1 MKDDVLN
8 NGIKVCICGGGNAA
22 HVMAGLFASE
32 HNSSIQKVT
41 IFSNFSDTAEKM
53 RRGVEKGDGIKVHMP
68 DGRTVI
74 GKPDVISDNAA
85 DVIPD
90 SNLIIMPVPSL
101 AYESLLREIKPY
113 ITSGTVIG
121 ATPGMGG
128 FDWALKQIFGKKYD
142 DIIAFS
148 MVPMPWN
155 CRIIEYGQEVEVKVQ
170 KEPLSFACNRS
181 SSEIR
186 RKLQKIFSNIL
197 GSDTKILDHLLAIT
211 LFPANSVIH
220 PARLYG
226 LFRDYKEGS
235 IYNTNPLFYEDM
247 DDFSANCIEK
257 VSDELQTICRHI
269 EEKSEIKILQDVLPI
284 DESILN
290 VYPGK
295 IGDTSNLKQIFRT
308 NSGYRGFHT
317 PMKESKGGWIPD
329 FGNRY
334 FTEDIPFGLCIYRG
348 IADILGVKTPMM
360 DAILIW
366 AQEKMGKEYLV
377 NGKLQG
383 KDLKETNIPQ
393 SFNINTLNQLI
404 NTEELFDAEAGNSL
418 TSFTGEKK

>member
-1 MKDDVLN
+1 MKIDALN
-8 NGIKVCICGGGNAA
+8 NEIRVCICGGGNAA
-22 HVMAGLFASE
+22 HAMAGLFATE
-32 HNSSIQKVT
+32 HNSTIKKVS
-41 IFSNFSDTAEKM
+41 IFSNFSDTAERM
-53 RRGVEKGDGIKVHMP
+53 REGVEKVDGIKVHMP

-74 GKPDVISDNAA
+74 GKPDIISNNAA

-101 AYESLLREIKPY
+101 AYESLLKEIEPY
-113 ITSGTVIG
+113 IGSGTVIG

-128 FDWALKQIFGKKYD
+128 FDWALKQIFRKKYD

-186 RKLQKIFSNIL
+186 RKLQKMFINIFGL
-197 GSDTKILDHLLAIT
+197 DTNILDHLLSIT

-226 LFRDYKEGS
+226 LFKDYKEGKV
-235 IYNTNPLFYEDM
+235 YKRNPLFYEDM
-247 DDFSANCIEK
+247 DDFSTECIQT
-257 VSDELQTICRHI
+257 VSDELQNICRSI
-269 EEKSEIKILQDVLPI
+269 EEKSSVKLLRDVLPI
-284 DESILN
+284 NESILN

-295 IGDTSNLKQIFRT
+295 IKDTSSLKQIFRT

-317 PMKESKGGWIPD
+317 PMKENKGGWIPD
-329 FGNRY
+329 FENRY
-334 FTEDIPFGLCIYRG
+334 FTEDIPFGLCIYKG
-348 IADILGVKTPMM
+348 IAEILGVETPMM
-360 DAILIW
+360 DTILTW
-366 AQEKMGKEYLV
+366 AQEKMGKEYLI

-383 KDLKETNIPQ
+383 KDIKETNVPQ
-393 SFNINTLNQLI
+393 SFNINTLDQLI
-404 NTEELFDAEAGNSL
+404 NTEELFNAEAGVVLQERRS
-418 TSFTGEKK
+418 EK